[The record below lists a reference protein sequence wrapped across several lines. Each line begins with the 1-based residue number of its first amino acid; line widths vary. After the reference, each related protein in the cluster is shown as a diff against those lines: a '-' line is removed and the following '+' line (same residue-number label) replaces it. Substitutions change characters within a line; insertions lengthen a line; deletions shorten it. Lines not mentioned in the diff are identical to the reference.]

1 MVITGS
7 IFNIT
12 APVKEYL
19 SQFSKEDCLSNSINQ
34 KVCGIFN
41 KYAYDDRL
49 YVRNYT
55 HHERCNRVYKIYGI
69 AYNKSGRPDIRAD
82 IHNSYITLK
91 SKDFFSDLLYLY
103 CSEDRYIAFLKDLFP
118 DLDDEQLLAYKLYNE
133 VM

>member
-1 MVITGS
+1 MVITGP

-19 SQFSKEDCLSNSINQ
+19 SQFTKEDCLSNNINQ

-41 KYAYDDRL
+41 KYAYADRL
-49 YVRNYT
+49 YVRNFT
-55 HHERCNRVYKIYGI
+55 HQERCNKVYKIYGI
-69 AYNKSGRPDIRAD
+69 AYNKSGHPDIRAD
-82 IHNSYITLK
+82 ILESYITHK

-118 DLDDEQLLAYKLYNE
+118 DLDDEQMLVYKLYNE
-133 VM
+133 VT